1 MSVARPEPVAGSAP
15 RLRLLPAPSAEQPY
29 DDDPA
34 VRRPVLRLVR
44 APLPATPPAS
54 TVAERVPVLGN
65 DASGG
70 RTPSAALPAAR
81 LFARALV
88 QTLVE
93 VRSGARPL
101 PQLQRHTTPE
111 LYRQLE
117 EALPLRP
124 RGQRVPPSRRDVR
137 SVHVQQRPD
146 GVAEVCATVR
156 RGERVTALA
165 LRLEGVQGRW
175 ICTCI
180 TGL

>member
-1 MSVARPEPVAGSAP
+1 M
-15 RLRLLPAPSAEQPY
+15 
-29 DDDPA
+29 
-34 VRRPVLRLVR
+34 
-44 APLPATPPAS
+44 
-54 TVAERVPVLGN
+54 
-65 DASGG
+65 
-70 RTPSAALPAAR
+70 
-81 LFARALV
+81 

-137 SVHVQQRPD
+137 SVHVQERPD

-156 RGERVTALA
+156 RGERMTALA

-175 ICTCI
+175 LCTCI
-180 TGL
+180 SGL